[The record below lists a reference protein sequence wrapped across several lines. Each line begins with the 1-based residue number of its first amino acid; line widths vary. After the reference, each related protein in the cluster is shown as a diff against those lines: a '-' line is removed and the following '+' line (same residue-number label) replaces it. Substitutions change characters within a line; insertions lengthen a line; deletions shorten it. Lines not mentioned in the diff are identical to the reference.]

1 MRDLLLR
8 LRAARTRHAG
18 KNANE
23 DYIYSGWPRAATL
36 WGKSR
41 RTCILPKQN
50 ASGIFAAFLE
60 SVFLALRK
68 DGGED
73 VDGKIC
79 RQILA
84 GGGALAPPESCL
96 GNAY

>member
-1 MRDLLLR
+1 
-8 LRAARTRHAG
+8 
-18 KNANE
+18 
-23 DYIYSGWPRAATL
+23 
-36 WGKSR
+36 
-41 RTCILPKQN
+41 LPKQN